1 MRDEGVFFYL
11 KLCNWLYKKTCKP
24 TNPDPESKLSGASVC
39 KKKEKKNLRH
49 HKKIQFSPLKASW
62 VVEQNAAAPA
72 LEIVFLS
79 ISRSSLFDNFLSF
92 GAFRPLF
99 SQTKKLALGSWYVS
113 SLHSHS
119 CTPVQRKTSDTSWG
133 AADTRQPRPCTV
145 WFLE

>member
-39 KKKEKKNLRH
+39 KKKEKK
-49 HKKIQFSPLKASW
+49 KPSTSQKDSVSPLKASW

-99 SQTKKLALGSWYVS
+99 SQTKKLALGS
-113 SLHSHS
+113 
-119 CTPVQRKTSDTSWG
+119 
-133 AADTRQPRPCTV
+133 
-145 WFLE
+145 